1 MNRQDGKCPVH
12 FKSFLYNETFKTLVL
27 EVFIYGGFMEYI
39 IHLGLFVI
47 GFIFLIKGADFFV
60 VSSSSIAKKLHMS
73 PLMIGMTLVA
83 FGTSLPEL
91 AVSFISAL
99 TIEPGQTSDIA
110 MGNVIGSNIVNITLI
125 LGITAI
131 VAPIIVSKKVNSKE
145 LPFLMLSSI
154 AVLMFGFFFQSDYL
168 IVWWEALIL
177 LTLFAFFMYVMIR
190 AYRNSA
196 VNDDIKIL
204 STKKSI
210 VLLIFGISMV
220 SSGGYFVTLGAKF
233 LSTEFLVTLFH
244 MELTKAT
251 TLVGL
256 SIVAVGT
263 SLPELVTSV
272 IAAKKKENEIAYG
285 NLIGSNIFNVMFI
298 LGITGVVKNLGINTD
313 VMIDIFILIFITT
326 LTIIF
331 SITKQKITRI
341 EGYILVTMYVIYLC
355 YIITRAF
362 NLL

>member
-1 MNRQDGKCPVH
+1 
-12 FKSFLYNETFKTLVL
+12 
-27 EVFIYGGFMEYI
+27 MEYI
-39 IHLGLFVI
+39 IHIVLFII

-60 VSSSSIAKKLHMS
+60 VSSSSIARKVNMS

-99 TIEPGQTSDIA
+99 TIQPGQTSDIA

-131 VAPIIVSKKVNSKE
+131 AAPIIVSKKVNSKE
-145 LPFLMLSSI
+145 LPFLMLSSVV
-154 AVLMFGFFFQSDYL
+154 VLILSLFFQSDYL

-177 LTLFAFFMYVMIR
+177 LILFVSFMYVMIK

-196 VNDDIKIL
+196 VHDDIKVL

-210 VLLIFGISMV
+210 ILLIAGVSMV

-233 LSTEFLVTLFH
+233 LSTEFLVTVFH

-272 IAAKKKENEIAYG
+272 IAAKKRENEIAYG

-298 LGITGVVKNLGINTD
+298 LGITGVVKNLGINAD
-313 VMIDIFILIFITT
+313 VIIDMFILILITA

-331 SITKQKITRI
+331 SITKQKITKI
-341 EGYILVTMYVIYLC
+341 EGYILVIMYVTYVS
-355 YIITRAF
+355 YIIIRAF
-362 NLL
+362 NLI